1 MKKNDAITYVL
12 RSLNVVVGII
22 IICLLLTPKNEEKE
36 VITLVKNDTVVV
48 HDTIVKKIKEVKY
61 KEVRKIDTI
70 YLTSNSI
77 PLPIEQKHYSDS
89 IADIYISGYEPNI
102 DSINYHIPQQTV
114 YVDKIVEI
122 EREKKA
128 KWYENRLVITAG
140 VSAGYG
146 LVHKQHD
153 VYVGVGVGIR
163 LY

>member
-1 MKKNDAITYVL
+1 MNKNDAIRLVL
-12 RSLNVVVGII
+12 RGLIVIVGII

-61 KEVRKIDTI
+61 KEIRIIDTV

-77 PLPIEQKHYSDS
+77 PIEQKLYTDS
-89 IADIYISGYEPNI
+89 IADIYISGFEPNI

-114 YVDKIVEI
+114 YIDKVIEI
-122 EREKKA
+122 EKERKA
-128 KWYENRLVITAG
+128 KWYENRFVVTAG

-146 LVHKQHD
+146 LVTKQPD
-153 VYVGVGVGIR
+153 VYVGIGVGIR

>member
-1 MKKNDAITYVL
+1 MNKNDAITFVL
-12 RSLNVVVGII
+12 RALNVVVGII

-77 PLPIEQKHYSDS
+77 PIQQKQYTDS
-89 IADIYISGYEPNI
+89 IADIYISGFEPNI
-102 DSINYHIPQQTV
+102 DSINYHIPLNTV
-114 YVDKIVEI
+114 YIDKVVEI
-122 EREKKA
+122 ERDRKV
-128 KWYENRLVITAG
+128 KWYEDRFVIIAG

-146 LVHKQHD
+146 LVHKQPD
-153 VYVGVGVGIR
+153 VYVGVGVGIK

>member
-1 MKKNDAITYVL
+1 MKKNDAITFVL
-12 RSLNVVVGII
+12 RALIVVVGII

-61 KEVRKIDTI
+61 KEIRIIDTV

-77 PLPIEQKHYSDS
+77 PIEQKLYTDS
-89 IADIYISGYEPNI
+89 IADIYISGFEPNI

-128 KWYENRLVITAG
+128 KWYEDRFVITAN